1 MISQIF
7 RLEILVKGDWGQ
19 IVVCDIGFGMN
30 LINNL
35 PPDV

>member
-1 MISQIF
+1 MIYRIF
-7 RLEILVKGDWGQ
+7 RLEILVKGGWGQ
-19 IVVCDIGFGMN
+19 IVVSDIEFGMN